1 MSRTIR
7 HVYSPV
13 EEKDCTAEGGCA
25 TQFALQRNTRRL
37 RRGICVY
44 LCPSVVQSSI
54 IRLEAGGAAVYSGWD
69 EFLTKSYAK
78 GVVAL
83 PTYEYECRKCGH
95 KFEEFQNLSDEPVKR
110 CPECKGKVERL
121 VSAGGGIIVRGGG
134 NFQPE
139 CGRGDACPGCPTS
152 RDTPPCAR

>member
-1 MSRTIR
+1 M
-7 HVYSPV
+7 
-13 EEKDCTAEGGCA
+13 
-25 TQFALQRNTRRL
+25 TRRL
-37 RRGICVY
+37 KWRICVY
-44 LCPSVVQSSI
+44 RCSSAVQSSI
-54 IRLEAGGAAVYSGWD
+54 IRLEAGGASVYSGWD
-69 EFLTKSYAK
+69 ALLIEFCAK

-95 KFEEFQNLSDEPVKR
+95 RFEEFQNLSDEPVKR

-134 NFQPE
+134 DFQPE
-139 CGRGDACPGCPTS
+139 CGSSTACPGCPAS